1 MVEWGC
7 ILVARLIGAMEIHYR
22 SAARADLGIATLP
35 FYCSV
40 RKYTWLVACWM
51 IASISIQPLQ
61 TILPQPSES
70 A

>member
-40 RKYTWLVACWM
+40 MLGDSFHFNTAPSDYPST
-51 IASISIQPLQ
+51 
-61 TILPQPSES
+61 TI
-70 A
+70 